1 MIEILRVIGAR
12 FAGDPRSA
20 QRKAAPSSSAIA
32 NGQSQISKQKTQ
44 KLALRYRLSDVIAYE
59 FGRDRV

>member
-32 NGQSQISKQKTQ
+32 ICGASNA
-44 KLALRYRLSDVIAYE
+44 LAPSARSSVADPLPA
-59 FGRDRV
+59 